1 MGEPHKDNQAW
12 NLRGFLWSPKFK
24 SNGDRNYL
32 YDTMAGV
39 EFGDLVL
46 RFPNGKISYFGIV
59 IKDASTVKSQM
70 SL

>member
-1 MGEPHKDNQAW
+1 M
-12 NLRGFLWSPKFK
+12 WSAKFK

-59 IKDASTVKSQM
+59 IMDASTVKSQM